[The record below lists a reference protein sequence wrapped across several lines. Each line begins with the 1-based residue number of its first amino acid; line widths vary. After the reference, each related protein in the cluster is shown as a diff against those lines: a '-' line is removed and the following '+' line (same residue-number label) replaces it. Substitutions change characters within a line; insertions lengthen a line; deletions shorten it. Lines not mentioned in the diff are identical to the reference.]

1 MVNLGRRYN
10 TGDLEEIRS
19 WYEKRGM
26 QLIPSLIPPVGF
38 IVPGIA
44 AGFMIST
51 NTTAAILEP
60 FIANPEVSEWERDT
74 ALRYILD
81 KLVEQAA
88 FECNTHVF
96 GFSTSQTMI
105 RRALDMGFKLTETS
119 STVVKEIA

>member
-1 MVNLGRRYN
+1 MRGRRFN
-10 TGDLEEIRS
+10 TGDLEEIGS
-19 WYEKRGM
+19 WYQKRGM

-44 AGFMIST
+44 AGFMMST

-60 FIANPEVSEWERDT
+60 FIANPDASQHDRDK
-74 ALRYILD
+74 ALTIILEE
-81 KLVEQAA
+81 LVNQAA

-105 RRALDMGFKLTETS
+105 RRALDMGFKLTETP
-119 STVVKEIA
+119 STVVKELE